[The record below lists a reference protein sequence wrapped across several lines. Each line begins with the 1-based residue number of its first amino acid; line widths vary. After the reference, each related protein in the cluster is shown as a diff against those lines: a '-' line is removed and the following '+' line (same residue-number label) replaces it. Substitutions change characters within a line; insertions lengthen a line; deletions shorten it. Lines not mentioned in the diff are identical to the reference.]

1 MCKSVFCFVAILKFN
16 KMFMYKNIFSKEL
29 KSLICGFFTVQRE
42 TSPSSPL
49 HRRGEQ
55 GAGIPLCFVCLFV

>member
-1 MCKSVFCFVAILKFN
+1 
-16 KMFMYKNIFSKEL
+16 MFMYKNIFSKEL